1 MKCMLNVLPAVMML
15 LLLSACETGAVK
27 DQWGSVSGYFKAD
40 RTEGLEGTLIELVAE
55 PDSGAATFSDSDAET
70 GFAAD
75 IDYLRYGNKTRANLP
90 QLEAYSNKVLDRLTA
105 QWPGRR
111 ASVRVYI
118 TPSPDFQAY
127 TLEHGAI
134 FVSLG
139 SLQIIRNEDELAA
152 LLAHEFSHAALRHHS
167 KDVLEKFSNT
177 AFRFANLYLQT
188 RMESG
193 RDVQNRA
200 RALKVA
206 GWVSEKA
213 LFPSW
218 NSGQENEADILGT
231 DLLVRAG
238 YNADAMIAVLKKVQ
252 ATAQQKQEFIA
263 ENPIK
268 VDRDSSDTPVL
279 LSVDLE
285 LFAKNVVGSLEDSL
299 AKQYAEAAE
308 RQKRVREYL
317 KREYRQRER
326 PELDASNYQAVL
338 EKSSI
343 KTRVEQYQH
352 AFRAEEFLLEDD
364 GVAKAAAAA
373 AGSIGGAIG
382 DDPYTRMLM
391 YRIRNFQN
399 EARKA
404 NINLQKA
411 YDSSTAPMYTYELL
425 VDKAVKQSDYS
436 SAESLLQEMDRI
448 FDQPAEILPNLIQ
461 VTRKLEKPSVTY
473 ELRCIVSADVE
484 LIKRCSQAKEI

>member
-1 MKCMLNVLPAVMML
+1 
-15 LLLSACETGAVK
+15 
-27 DQWGSVSGYFKAD
+27 
-40 RTEGLEGTLIELVAE
+40 
-55 PDSGAATFSDSDAET
+55 
-70 GFAAD
+70 
-75 IDYLRYGNKTRANLP
+75 
-90 QLEAYSNKVLDRLTA
+90 
-105 QWPGRR
+105 
-111 ASVRVYI
+111 
-118 TPSPDFQAY
+118 
-127 TLEHGAI
+127 
-134 FVSLG
+134 
-139 SLQIIRNEDELAA
+139 
-152 LLAHEFSHAALRHHS
+152 
-167 KDVLEKFSNT
+167 
-177 AFRFANLYLQT
+177 
-188 RMESG
+188 MESG

-343 KTRVEQYQH
+343 
-352 AFRAEEFLLEDD
+352 
-364 GVAKAAAAA
+364 
-373 AGSIGGAIG
+373 
-382 DDPYTRMLM
+382 
-391 YRIRNFQN
+391 
-399 EARKA
+399 
-404 NINLQKA
+404 
-411 YDSSTAPMYTYELL
+411 
-425 VDKAVKQSDYS
+425 
-436 SAESLLQEMDRI
+436 
-448 FDQPAEILPNLIQ
+448 
-461 VTRKLEKPSVTY
+461 
-473 ELRCIVSADVE
+473 
-484 LIKRCSQAKEI
+484 

>member
-1 MKCMLNVLPAVMML
+1 MKGILNVLPSMPAL
-15 LLLSACETGAVK
+15 LLLSACETAGVK

-40 RTEGLEGTLIELVAE
+40 RTEGIEGTLIDLVAK
-55 PDSGAATFSDSDAET
+55 PDGSATTVSDTDAQA

-75 IDYLRYGNKTRANLP
+75 IDYLRYGNKTLANLP
-90 QLEAYSNKVLDRLTA
+90 QLEAYSNRVLDRLTA
-105 QWPGRR
+105 HWPGRP

-139 SLQIIRNEDELAA
+139 SLQRIQNEDELAA

-167 KDVLEKFSNT
+167 KDMLQQFSNT

-206 GWVSEKA
+206 NWVSEKA
-213 LFPSW
+213 LFPNW
-218 NSGQENEADILGT
+218 NSGQENEADVLGT

-238 YNADAMIAVLKKVQ
+238 YNADTMIAVLKKVQ

-268 VDRDSSDTPVL
+268 VNKDRSDKQVL
-279 LSVDLE
+279 LSIDLE
-285 LFAKNVVGSLEDSL
+285 RFAKNVVGSLEDTL
-299 AKQYAEAAE
+299 AKQYEQAAE

-317 KREYRQRER
+317 KQEYRQRER
-326 PELDASNYQAVL
+326 PELSATAYQAVL
-338 EKSSI
+338 KNSS
-343 KTRVEQYQH
+343 TRARVGQYRD
-352 AFRAEEFLLEDD
+352 AFRAEEFLLGDD
-364 GVAKAAAAA
+364 GVVKAASAA

-411 YDSSTAPMYTYELL
+411 YDSNQAPMYTYELL
-425 VDKAVKQSDYS
+425 VQQAVKQSDYS